1 MGFISATASKVASGG
16 GTGTGGY
23 LTASKLG
30 DGEHHRIA
38 IVSESPLEYWT
49 VWGESEE
56 GQKKP
61 FRFAAEP
68 SQSDIESELGDF
80 KQRMNY
86 EGTALEAPKF
96 GLSFFCFDYADSKIK
111 VFEITQKDPDQ
122 GTGQALAGRG
132 LCRHPR
138 LGSQSESHWSQ
149 DEHGVQHPP
158 LPSQEG
164 QRRRDQSSLERSRR
178 SWLRSPATLWWAA
191 ILSVGILKRQVDLVD
206 QVMRDRS
213 ITSRAGPALVRQRL
227 RELGLPEDANVGTL
241 MTLWR
246 LPP

>member
-1 MGFISATASKVASGG
+1 MKAKFSKHNAKWASSPQQQQKSHQGG

-68 SQSDIESELGDF
+68 SQSDIEAELGDF

-86 EGTALEAPKF
+86 EGTQLEAPKF

-111 VFEITQKDPDQ
+111 VFEITQKTLIKELDK
-122 GTGQALAGRG
+122 L
-132 LCRHPR
+132 
-138 LGSQSESHWSQ
+138 SQ
-149 DEHGVQHPP
+149 DEDYADIHAWDLKVNRTGLKMNTEYSI
-158 LPSQEG
+158 LPSPRKKGSDEEIKKAWSAGSEEAGYDLQPTPRG
-164 QRRRDQSSLERSRR
+164 WQSFWILK
-178 SWLRSPATLWWAA
+178 LRST
-191 ILSVGILKRQVDLVD
+191 
-206 QVMRDRS
+206 
-213 ITSRAGPALVRQRL
+213 
-227 RELGLPEDANVGTL
+227 
-241 MTLWR
+241 
-246 LPP
+246 